1 MRATARVSARTPPP
15 LGIRRES
22 TQYAYSA
29 SSLHNLLHLRFANS
43 RSSVGVFFV
52 FLIKPSARSASSGGN
67 TESSELPFGLA
78 EANVPPY
85 FRLRTS
91 GMPIGQPNCTRI
103 QSRPIVRLSPLSTS
117 CLGLVPRLRRS
128 DHLRNDT
135 QPLRAGLTFGG
146 RPSGPRIHGDFAVS
160 LLSQLGIGRL
170 VACRMAKY
178 HPALTGWAHVWRS
191 ALRASHPCRFCG
203 VLSLSTATGKLAAP
217 TAGRGRLSAPNLKGE
232 GSAHLSSRY
241 RGWREW
247 HAVV

>member
-146 RPSGPRIHGDFAVS
+146 RPSGPRIHADFAAS
-160 LLSQLGIGRL
+160 FLCQLPRANWLLPRQAGAGSRL
-170 VACRMAKY
+170 LTSKERA
-178 HPALTGWAHVWRS
+178 ALTSAAATEDGGSGTQLFEGRAQRRS
-191 ALRASHPCRFCG
+191 LASATLRSG
-203 VLSLSTATGKLAAP
+203 
-217 TAGRGRLSAPNLKGE
+217 
-232 GSAHLSSRY
+232 
-241 RGWREW
+241 
-247 HAVV
+247 